1 MSGFQI
7 EFADENQHDGH
18 ARIKVIGVGGSGNNA
33 VNTMI
38 EFGLDGVEFIAINTD
53 RQALD
58 ANAAPTKLQIG
69 GAVTKGLGAGANPEQ
84 GRKAALEDV
93 NRIKELVQGA
103 DMVFITAGMGG
114 GTGTGAAPIV
124 AQIAREEGALT
135 VGVVTKPFL
144 FEGRQRARRAD
155 HGLHYLGE
163 HVDTLITIP
172 NQKLFDLGE
181 DLTFIE
187 AFKRAD
193 EVLYQAVRGISDLIT
208 QVGIINVDFADV
220 KTVMS
225 NMGRALMGTG
235 CAKGQGRAR
244 TAAEMAVTS
253 PLLDNISVD
262 GATGILLNIVG
273 GPDMKMKEIDEA
285 AALIQEQAHEDA
297 NIIFGASV
305 DPALGEMV
313 KVTVIA
319 TGFDRAVAQE
329 EAPSP
334 QRMSVPT
341 LTQPASMRAERPVY
355 ELQRQ
360 SAAPAAP
367 PPSSRATRDSSEPL
381 FVRSS
386 QQPPARRESVP
397 SSAPVH
403 SAPRDSSIPTRNE
416 RERFASPLDQDWDIP
431 AYMRRNQ

>member
-1 MSGFQI
+1 MAFQI
-7 EFADENQHDGH
+7 EFADEQNDSQ

-69 GAVTKGLGAGANPEQ
+69 GAVTKGLGAGANPDQ

-93 NRIKELVQGA
+93 NRIKELVSGA

-144 FEGRQRARRAD
+144 FEGRQRAKRAD
-155 HGLHYLGE
+155 QGLQFLTE
-163 HVDTLITIP
+163 QVDTLITIP

-208 QVGIINVDFADV
+208 QIGIVNVDFADV

-225 NMGRALMGTG
+225 QMGRALMGTG

-244 TAAEMAVTS
+244 SAAEMAINS

-273 GPDMKMKEIDEA
+273 GPDMKMKEIEEA

-297 NIIFGASV
+297 NIIFGASI
-305 DPALGEMV
+305 DASLGEMV

-319 TGFDRAVAQE
+319 TGFDRILAEDHVISSQSQMRATIPSSLPAAAAPLARAVTQPRAPQRE
-329 EAPSP
+329 EAPLY
-334 QRMSVPT
+334 V
-341 LTQPASMRAERPVY
+341 QPASR
-355 ELQRQ
+355 
-360 SAAPAAP
+360 
-367 PPSSRATRDSSEPL
+367 
-381 FVRSS
+381 RSS
-386 QQPPARRESVP
+386 VPAQQQPAREP
-397 SSAPVH
+397 APV
-403 SAPRDSSIPTRNE
+403 SRNFE
-416 RERFASPLDQDWDIP
+416 ARSERFASPLDQDWDIP
-431 AYMRRNQ
+431 AYVRRNQ

>member
-1 MSGFQI
+1 MAFQI
-7 EFADENQHDGH
+7 EFADEQQDNQ

-69 GAVTKGLGAGANPEQ
+69 GAVTKGLGAGANPDQ

-93 NRIKELVQGA
+93 NRIKELVAGA

-144 FEGRQRARRAD
+144 FEGRQRAKRAEA
-155 HGLHYLGE
+155 GLHFLTE
-163 HVDTLITIP
+163 QVDTLITIP

-208 QVGIINVDFADV
+208 QIGIVNVDFADV

-244 TAAEMAVTS
+244 SAAEMAINS

-273 GPDMKMKEIDEA
+273 GPDMKMKEIEEA
-285 AALIQEQAHEDA
+285 AALIQEQAHEEA
-297 NIIFGASV
+297 NIIFGASI
-305 DPALGEMV
+305 DPSLGEMV

-319 TGFDRAVAQE
+319 TGFDKPAEESVHSSQQMRATIPSALPAAAQPLARALSREVA
-329 EAPSP
+329 P
-334 QRMSVPT
+334 QRAS
-341 LTQPASMRAERPVY
+341 QPRE
-355 ELQRQ
+355 
-360 SAAPAAP
+360 
-367 PPSSRATRDSSEPL
+367 EPL
-381 FVRSS
+381 FV
-386 QQPPARRESVP
+386 QPSRTTRT
-397 SSAPVH
+397 SAP
-403 SAPRDSSIPTRNE
+403 APEPRASREVAPVSRNYE
-416 RERFASPLDQDWDIP
+416 ARSERFASPLDQDWDIP
-431 AYMRRNQ
+431 AYVRRNQ

>member
-1 MSGFQI
+1 MAFQI
-7 EFADENQHDGH
+7 EFADEQQDSQ

-69 GAVTKGLGAGANPEQ
+69 GAVTKGLGAGANPDQ

-93 NRIKELVQGA
+93 NRIKELVSGA

-144 FEGRQRARRAD
+144 FEGRQRSKRAEQ
-155 HGLHYLGE
+155 GLHFLTE
-163 HVDTLITIP
+163 QVDTLITIP

-208 QVGIINVDFADV
+208 QIGIVNVDFADV

-244 TAAEMAVTS
+244 SAAEMAINS

-273 GPDMKMKEIDEA
+273 GPDMKMKEIEEA
-285 AALIQEQAHEDA
+285 AALIQEQAHEEA
-297 NIIFGASV
+297 NIIFGASI
-305 DPALGEMV
+305 DPSLGEMV

-319 TGFDRAVAQE
+319 TGFDKPAEEMVPQQMRQTLPSSLPAAAQPL
-329 EAPSP
+329 ARSVSQ
-334 QRMSVPT
+334 QRV
-341 LTQPASMRAERPVY
+341 TQPP
-355 ELQRQ
+355 Q
-360 SAAPAAP
+360 
-367 PPSSRATRDSSEPL
+367 EPL
-381 FVRSS
+381 FV
-386 QQPPARRESVP
+386 QPMRRRESTP
-397 SSAPVH
+397 SQEPRPVARESREVRETAPV
-403 SAPRDSSIPTRNE
+403 SRNFEARSE
-416 RERFASPLDQDWDIP
+416 RYASPLDQDWDIP
-431 AYMRRNQ
+431 AYVRRNQ

>member
-1 MSGFQI
+1 MGGFQI
-7 EFADENQHDGH
+7 EFADDEQPDGQ

-58 ANAAPTKLQIG
+58 ANAAATKLQIG
-69 GAVTKGLGAGANPEQ
+69 AAVTKGLGAGANPDQ

-144 FEGRQRARRAD
+144 FEGRQRAKRAD
-155 HGLHYLGE
+155 SGLHFLGE

-244 TAAEMAVTS
+244 AWPSADRASLVHQ
-253 PLLDNISVD
+253 VD
-262 GATGILLNIVG
+262 AG
-273 GPDMKMKEIDEA
+273 K
-285 AALIQEQAHEDA
+285 Q
-297 NIIFGASV
+297 
-305 DPALGEMV
+305 
-313 KVTVIA
+313 VTV
-319 TGFDRAVAQE
+319 GV
-329 EAPSP
+329 
-334 QRMSVPT
+334 T
-341 LTQPASMRAERPVY
+341 LDLRGQP
-355 ELQRQ
+355 
-360 SAAPAAP
+360 
-367 PPSSRATRDSSEPL
+367 
-381 FVRSS
+381 
-386 QQPPARRESVP
+386 
-397 SSAPVH
+397 
-403 SAPRDSSIPTRNE
+403 I
-416 RERFASPLDQDWDIP
+416 RERLRPDHDEQPRGRQQLRVSG
-431 AYMRRNQ
+431 

>member
-1 MSGFQI
+1 MGFQI
-7 EFADENQHDGH
+7 EFADEQQESQ

-69 GAVTKGLGAGANPEQ
+69 AAVTKGLGAGANPDQ
-84 GRKAALEDV
+84 GRKAAMEDV
-93 NRIKELVQGA
+93 NRIKELVSGA

-135 VGVVTKPFL
+135 VGVVTKPFI
-144 FEGRQRARRAD
+144 FEGRQRSRRAEQ
-155 HGLHYLGE
+155 GLHWLTE

-181 DLTFIE
+181 ELTFIE

-208 QVGIINVDFADV
+208 QIGIVNVDFADV

-225 NMGRALMGTG
+225 NMGRALMGSG

-244 TAAEMAVTS
+244 SAAEMAIQS

-273 GPDMKMKEIDEA
+273 GADMKMREIEEA
-285 AALIQEQAHEDA
+285 CALIHEQAHEDA
-297 NIIFGASV
+297 NIIFGASI
-305 DPALGEMV
+305 DPSLGEMV

-319 TGFDRAVAQE
+319 TGFDRAPSQE
-329 EAPSP
+329 VDAHSSSATSSS
-334 QRMSVPT
+334 RMSMPSSLPQQVQPLARQVSRPAPAREQEPMYT
-341 LTQPASMRAERPVY
+341 PQPMPSRRGIPAATASHPATRDLRDVRDLREPQPASVVRGAERNTERYPSPV
-355 ELQRQ
+355 
-360 SAAPAAP
+360 
-367 PPSSRATRDSSEPL
+367 
-381 FVRSS
+381 
-386 QQPPARRESVP
+386 
-397 SSAPVH
+397 
-403 SAPRDSSIPTRNE
+403 
-416 RERFASPLDQDWDIP
+416 DQDWDIP
-431 AYMRRNQ
+431 AFVRRNQ

>member
-1 MSGFQI
+1 MAFQI
-7 EFADENQHDGH
+7 EFADEQHDSSQ

-69 GAVTKGLGAGANPEQ
+69 GAVTKGLGAGANPDQ

-93 NRIKELVQGA
+93 NRIKELVSGA

-144 FEGRQRARRAD
+144 FEGRQRAKRAEM
-155 HGLHYLGE
+155 GLHFLSE

-208 QVGIINVDFADV
+208 QIGIVNVDFADV

-225 NMGRALMGTG
+225 SMGRALMGTG

-244 TAAEMAVTS
+244 AAAEMAINS

-273 GPDMKMKEIDEA
+273 GPDMKMKEIEEA
-285 AALIQEQAHEDA
+285 AALIQEQAHEEA
-297 NIIFGASV
+297 NIIFGASI
-305 DPALGEMV
+305 DASLGEMV

-319 TGFDRAVAQE
+319 TGFDK
-329 EAPSP
+329 
-334 QRMSVPT
+334 
-341 LTQPASMRAERPVY
+341 PADDQVHSSQSMRASIPSS
-355 ELQRQ
+355 L
-360 SAAPAAP
+360 PAAAQP
-367 PPSSRATRDSSEPL
+367 LARSMAPQRNTPVPSREEAMFVQPTR
-381 FVRSS
+381 
-386 QQPPARRESVP
+386 RRESVP
-397 SSAPVH
+397 SQEPVRPSREPAPV
-403 SAPRDSSIPTRNE
+403 SRNYE
-416 RERFASPLDQDWDIP
+416 ARSERFASPLDQDWDIP
-431 AYMRRNQ
+431 AYVRRNQ

>member
-7 EFADENQHDGH
+7 EFADDQPDCH

-69 GAVTKGLGAGANPEQ
+69 QAVTKGLGAGANPEQ

-93 NRIKELVQGA
+93 NRIKELVSGA

-144 FEGRQRARRAD
+144 FEGRQRSKRAD
-155 HGLHYLGE
+155 QGLHFLGE

-273 GPDMKMKEIDEA
+273 GPDMKMKEIDEG

-297 NIIFGASV
+297 NIIFGASI

-319 TGFDRAVAQE
+319 TGFDRAVAADE
-329 EAPSP
+329 PSYSQP
-334 QRMSVPT
+334 QR
-341 LTQPASMRAERPVY
+341 LTSPSSIPIHVDAPRSSQMLTR
-355 ELQRQ
+355 
-360 SAAPAAP
+360 PAAP
-367 PPSSRATRDSSEPL
+367 RSVRESEPL
-381 FVRSS
+381 FVQQAPVRRPSAPS
-386 QQPPARRESVP
+386 Q
-397 SSAPVH
+397 APVH
-403 SAPRDSSIPTRNE
+403 SASREPAPASRGE
-416 RERFASPLDQDWDIP
+416 RERFVSPLDQDWDIP

>member
-1 MSGFQI
+1 MSFQI
-7 EFADENQHDGH
+7 EFADDVQDSQ

-38 EFGLDGVEFIAINTD
+38 EFGLEGVEFIAINTD

-58 ANAAPTKLQIG
+58 ANAASTKLQIG

-93 NRIKELVQGA
+93 NRIKELVAGA

-144 FEGRQRARRAD
+144 FEGRQRAKRAES
-155 HGLHYLGE
+155 GLFLLTE
-163 HVDTLITIP
+163 QVDTLITIP

-181 DLTFIE
+181 ELTFIE

-208 QVGIINVDFADV
+208 QVGIVNVDFADV

-225 NMGRALMGTG
+225 NMGRALMGSG

-244 TAAEMAVTS
+244 AAAEMAVTS

-262 GATGILLNIVG
+262 GATGILINVVG
-273 GPDMKMKEIDEA
+273 GPDMKMREIEEA
-285 AALIQEQAHEDA
+285 AALIHEQAHEDA
-297 NIIFGASV
+297 NIIFGASIAA
-305 DPALGEMV
+305 ALGDMV

-319 TGFDRAVAQE
+319 TGFDRASADEQPMAQ
-329 EAPSP
+329 P
-334 QRMSVPT
+334 QRTTMSTGLPAA
-341 LTQPASMRAERPVY
+341 LTSQNRPVQSS
-355 ELQRQ
+355 QRPVAREPMQ
-360 SAAPAAP
+360 QPRE
-367 PPSSRATRDSSEPL
+367 SSRESSRDAEPQY
-381 FVRSS
+381 V
-386 QQPPARRESVP
+386 QQAPRRREATT
-397 SSAPVH
+397 SSAPAQ
-403 SAPRDSSIPTRNE
+403 SIREAPASRTVE
-416 RERFASPLDQDWDIP
+416 RERFVSPLDHDWDTP

>member
-1 MSGFQI
+1 MGFQI
-7 EFADENQHDGH
+7 EFADEEQSSQ
-18 ARIKVIGVGGSGNNA
+18 ARIKVIGVGGSGGNA

-58 ANAAPTKLQIG
+58 ANASPTKLQIG
-69 GAVTKGLGAGANPEQ
+69 GAVTKGLGAGANPDQ

-93 NRIKELVQGA
+93 NRIKELVSGA

-144 FEGRQRARRAD
+144 FEGRQRSKRAEQ
-155 HGLHYLGE
+155 GLHFLTE
-163 HVDTLITIP
+163 QVDTLITIP

-208 QVGIINVDFADV
+208 QIGIVNVDFADV

-244 TAAEMAVTS
+244 SAAEMAVNS

-273 GPDMKMKEIDEA
+273 GPDMKMKEIEEA
-285 AALIQEQAHEDA
+285 AALIQEQAHEEA
-297 NIIFGASV
+297 NIIFGASI
-305 DPALGEMV
+305 DPSLGEMV

-319 TGFDRAVAQE
+319 TGFDQRIADVEMPAISSQQLRA
-329 EAPSP
+329 SLP
-334 QRMSVPT
+334 QAV
-341 LTQPASMRAERPVY
+341 QPLA
-355 ELQRQ
+355 RQ
-360 SAAPAAP
+360 SHL
-367 PPSSRATRDSSEPL
+367 PSSAPQQRAPQQRDSEPL
-381 FVRSS
+381 FV
-386 QQPPARRESVP
+386 QAQPRVRHSGVPARESMPAAPPSRAAREEQ
-397 SSAPVH
+397 PV
-403 SAPRDSSIPTRNE
+403 SRGYTSEARA
-416 RERFASPLDQDWDIP
+416 ERFASPLDQDWDIP

>member
-1 MSGFQI
+1 MAFSIDFSEDQQ
-7 EFADENQHDGH
+7 DNQ

-38 EFGLDGVEFIAINTD
+38 EFGLDGVEFVAINTD

-69 GAVTKGLGAGANPEQ
+69 ASITRGLGAGANPEQ

-93 NRIKELVQGA
+93 NRIKELVNGA

-144 FEGRQRARRAD
+144 FEGRQRSKRAEQ
-155 HGLHYLGE
+155 GLHFLSE
-163 HVDTLITIP
+163 NVDTLITIP
-172 NQKLFDLGE
+172 NQKLFELGE

-208 QVGIINVDFADV
+208 QVGIVNVDFADV

-244 TAAEMAVTS
+244 AAADMAVTS

-262 GATGILLNIVG
+262 GATGILINIVG
-273 GPDMKMKEIDEA
+273 GPDLKMKEIEEA
-285 AALIQEQAHEDA
+285 AALIHEQAHEDA
-297 NIIFGASV
+297 NIIFGASI
-305 DPALGEMV
+305 DPSLGENV

-319 TGFDRAVAQE
+319 TGFEHIAATDDVPQISTTRNTLTSGLSHQNQPAAVRPARTTRE
-329 EAPSP
+329 YEPAFVANGPASVRRRDSLAPA
-334 QRMSVPT
+334 SVPT
-341 LTQPASMRAERPVY
+341 
-355 ELQRQ
+355 
-360 SAAPAAP
+360 
-367 PPSSRATRDSSEPL
+367 
-381 FVRSS
+381 
-386 QQPPARRESVP
+386 SVP
-397 SSAPVH
+397 REANVSS
-403 SAPRDSSIPTRNE
+403 
-416 RERFASPLDQDWDIP
+416 RERFVSPLDQDWDIP
-431 AYMRRNQ
+431 AYVRRNQ

>member
-1 MSGFQI
+1 VREAEDEMAFQI
-7 EFADENQHDGH
+7 EFADEQHDSQ

-69 GAVTKGLGAGANPEQ
+69 GAVTKGLGAGANPDQ

-93 NRIKELVQGA
+93 NRIKELVSGA

-144 FEGRQRARRAD
+144 FEGRQRAKRAD
-155 HGLHYLGE
+155 QGLQFLTE
-163 HVDTLITIP
+163 QVDTLITIP

-208 QVGIINVDFADV
+208 QIGIVNVDFADV

-225 NMGRALMGTG
+225 QMGRALMGTG

-244 TAAEMAVTS
+244 SAAEMAINS

-273 GPDMKMKEIDEA
+273 GPDMKMKEIEEA
-285 AALIQEQAHEDA
+285 AALIQEQAHEEA
-297 NIIFGASV
+297 NIIFGASI
-305 DPALGEMV
+305 DPSLGEMV

-319 TGFDRAVAQE
+319 TGFDRALAEEQIVSSQSQMRSTIPSSLPAAAAPLARPVAQQRPAQRE
-329 EAPSP
+329 EAPLY
-334 QRMSVPT
+334 V
-341 LTQPASMRAERPVY
+341 QPASRRTM
-355 ELQRQ
+355 
-360 SAAPAAP
+360 APA
-367 PPSSRATRDSSEPL
+367 
-381 FVRSS
+381 
-386 QQPPARRESVP
+386 QPAQPAREP
-397 SSAPVH
+397 APV
-403 SAPRDSSIPTRNE
+403 SRNFE
-416 RERFASPLDQDWDIP
+416 ARSERFASPLDQDWDIP
-431 AYMRRNQ
+431 AYVRRNQ

>member
-1 MSGFQI
+1 MGFQI
-7 EFADENQHDGH
+7 EFADEQHDSQ

-69 GAVTKGLGAGANPEQ
+69 GAVTKGLGAGANPDQ

-93 NRIKELVQGA
+93 NRNKELVSGA

-144 FEGRQRARRAD
+144 FEGRQRAKRAD
-155 HGLHYLGE
+155 QGLHFLTE
-163 HVDTLITIP
+163 QVDTLITIP

-208 QVGIINVDFADV
+208 QIGIVNVDFADV

-225 NMGRALMGTG
+225 QMGRALMGTG

-244 TAAEMAVTS
+244 SAAEMAINS

-273 GPDMKMKEIDEA
+273 GPDMKMKEIEEA

-297 NIIFGASV
+297 NIIFGASI
-305 DPALGEMV
+305 DPSLGEMV

-319 TGFDRAVAQE
+319 TGFDRVLAEEPVLSSQSQLRNTLPSSLPTAAAPLARSVSQPQQRPAPRE
-329 EAPSP
+329 EAPLYVQPTGRRS
-334 QRMSVPT
+334 SVP
-341 LTQPASMRAERPVY
+341 A
-355 ELQRQ
+355 
-360 SAAPAAP
+360 
-367 PPSSRATRDSSEPL
+367 
-381 FVRSS
+381 
-386 QQPPARRESVP
+386 QQPPARE
-397 SSAPVH
+397 SAPV
-403 SAPRDSSIPTRNE
+403 SRTFEARS
-416 RERFASPLDQDWDIP
+416 ERFASPLDQDWDIP
-431 AYMRRNQ
+431 AYVRRNQ

>member
-1 MSGFQI
+1 MGFQI
-7 EFADENQHDGH
+7 EFADDSQDNQ

-69 GAVTKGLGAGANPEQ
+69 GAVTKGLGAGANPDQ

-93 NRIKELVQGA
+93 NRIKELVSGA

-144 FEGRQRARRAD
+144 FEGRQRSKRAEQ
-155 HGLHYLGE
+155 GLHFLTE

-244 TAAEMAVTS
+244 IAAEMAITS

-273 GPDMKMKEIDEA
+273 GPDLKMKEIDEA
-285 AALIQEQAHEDA
+285 AALIKEQAHEDA
-297 NIIFGASV
+297 NIIFGASI
-305 DPALGEMV
+305 DASLGETV

-319 TGFDRAVAQE
+319 TGFDRAVAE
-329 EAPSP
+329 EII
-334 QRMSVPT
+334 QVTRQSVPMSIPQAMS
-341 LTQPASMRAERPVY
+341 QPVARQMPRPAR
-355 ELQRQ
+355 ESGRE
-360 SAAPAAP
+360 SA
-367 PPSSRATRDSSEPL
+367 RDSEPL
-381 FVRSS
+381 FVREPVRRRDTSPS
-386 QQPPARRESVP
+386 MVPAQHPNVTRE
-397 SSAPVH
+397 AAH
-403 SAPRDSSIPTRNE
+403 APRND

>member
-1 MSGFQI
+1 MAGFQI
-7 EFADENQHDGH
+7 EFADDTQESQ

-93 NRIKELVQGA
+93 NRIKELVSGA

-144 FEGRQRARRAD
+144 FEGRQRAKRAEN
-155 HGLHYLGE
+155 GLHMLTE
-163 HVDTLITIP
+163 QVDTLITIP

-208 QVGIINVDFADV
+208 QIGIVNVDFADV

-244 TAAEMAVTS
+244 SASEMAINS

-273 GPDMKMKEIDEA
+273 GPDMKMKEIEEA
-285 AALIQEQAHEDA
+285 AALIQEQAHEEA
-297 NIIFGASV
+297 NIIFGASI
-305 DPALGEMV
+305 DPSLGDMV

-319 TGFDRAVAQE
+319 TGFDRVSADEPVSMPTSQQMRTTIPSSLPAAAQPL
-329 EAPSP
+329 ARSI
-334 QRMSVPT
+334 
-341 LTQPASMRAERPVY
+341 
-355 ELQRQ
+355 
-360 SAAPAAP
+360 APAR
-367 PPSSRATRDSSEPL
+367 STRDSEPL
-381 FVRSS
+381 YV
-386 QQPPARRESVP
+386 QQGQPRRREAAQAQAQAHVVREAAAP
-397 SSAPVH
+397 SRSFEAR
-403 SAPRDSSIPTRNE
+403 SE
-416 RERFASPLDQDWDIP
+416 RYASPLDQDWDIP
-431 AYMRRNQ
+431 AFVRRNQ

>member
-1 MSGFQI
+1 MSFQI
-7 EFADENQHDGH
+7 EFADDTQES

-69 GAVTKGLGAGANPEQ
+69 MTVTKGLGAGANPDQ

-93 NRIKELVQGA
+93 NRIKELVSGA

-144 FEGRQRARRAD
+144 FEGRQRARRAEQ
-155 HGLHYLGE
+155 GLHFLTE

-235 CAKGQGRAR
+235 CAKGQGRAKA
-244 TAAEMAVTS
+244 AAEMAINS
-253 PLLDNISVD
+253 PLLDNISVE
-262 GATGILLNIVG
+262 GATGILLNVVG
-273 GPDMKMKEIDEA
+273 GPDVKMKEMSEA
-285 AALIQEQAHEDA
+285 AELIQEQAHEDA
-297 NIIFGASV
+297 NIIFGASI
-305 DPALGEMV
+305 DPSLGEMI

-319 TGFDRAVAQE
+319 TGFDRIQTEEQPTSAPRQAVAPVSQNL
-329 EAPSP
+329 S
-334 QRMSVPT
+334 
-341 LTQPASMRAERPVY
+341 QPISRN
-355 ELQRQ
+355 
-360 SAAPAAP
+360 AP
-367 PPSSRATRDSSEPL
+367 PRSAQVRESEPL
-381 FVRSS
+381 FVRE
-386 QQPPARRESVP
+386 PARRPTPVHQAATTREREPVP
-397 SSAPVH
+397 SS
-403 SAPRDSSIPTRNE
+403 RE
-416 RERFASPLDQDWDIP
+416 RAERFASPLDQDWDIP